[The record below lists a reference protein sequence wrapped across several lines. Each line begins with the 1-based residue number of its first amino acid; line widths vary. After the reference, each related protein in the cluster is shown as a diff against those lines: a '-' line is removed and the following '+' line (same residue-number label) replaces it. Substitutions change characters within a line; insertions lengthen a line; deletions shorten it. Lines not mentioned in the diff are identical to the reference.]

1 MKTQKILL
9 GILIVSF
16 LACND
21 SKKIELNSPPKVEFI
36 LPDVSKNIKVDHTT
50 YVSDL
55 ENLFTT
61 DQIESLE
68 NYLLNLEKE
77 RDIKIL
83 ILTIPSK
90 ENSTKEW
97 TVANGFT
104 TNGIII
110 TISKSRKIVGIGV
123 SKENQALSDK
133 VRKAIIQNKMIPAFE
148 RDNFYSGTKEAIE
161 SILKYST

>member
-1 MKTQKILL
+1 MKTEKILL

-21 SKKIELNSPPKVEFI
+21 SKKIELNSPPKIEFS
-36 LPDVSKNIKVDHTT
+36 LPNVSKNSKVDHTA
-50 YVSDL
+50 YVNDL

-97 TVANGFT
+97 TVENGFT

-110 TISKSRKIVGIGV
+110 TISKSRKIVGIGL
-123 SKENQALSDK
+123 SKENLELSDK
-133 VRKAIIQNKMIPAFE
+133 VRKAIIQDTIIPEFE
-148 RDNFYSGTKEAIE
+148 DEKYYFGIKKGIEA
-161 SILKYST
+161 ILKY

>member
-1 MKTQKILL
+1 MKTEKILL

-21 SKKIELNSPPKVEFI
+21 SKKIELNSPPKIEFI
-36 LPDVSKNIKVDHTT
+36 LPDVSKNIKVDYTT
-50 YVSDL
+50 HVNDL
-55 ENLFTT
+55 ENLFTA

-97 TVANGFT
+97 TIENGFT

-123 SKENQALSDK
+123 SKENLALSDK
-133 VRKAIIQNKMIPAFE
+133 ARKAIIQNTIIPEFE
-148 RDNFYSGTKEAIE
+148 DEKHYIGIKKGIEA
-161 SILKYST
+161 ILKY

>member
-1 MKTQKILL
+1 MKTEKILL

-21 SKKIELNSPPKVEFI
+21 SKKIELNSPPKIEFI
-36 LPDVSKNIKVDHTT
+36 LPDVSKNIKVDYTT
-50 YVSDL
+50 HVNDL
-55 ENLFTT
+55 ENLFTA

-97 TVANGFT
+97 TIENGFT

-123 SKENQALSDK
+123 SKENLALSDK
-133 VRKAIIQNKMIPAFE
+133 VRKAIIQDTIIPEFE
-148 RDNFYSGTKEAIE
+148 DEKYYFGIKKGIEA
-161 SILKYST
+161 ILKY